1 MCVRVGHG
9 HRCACLW
16 RRCGGLLLLGGS
28 LSWPSLPLSI
38 FESINGLPLSLSR
51 LTRTN
56 RITELLRLREII
68 ALDKDRTHACFFL
81 PLRWRAL
88 ESQAAVLL
96 CEAAAGK
103 REDFT
108 QIGAKWVHPH
118 FPPALP
124 CAVLWRAG
132 RAGWHGG
139 WPQHYRAWT
148 ATAGRTVRGT
158 RYCRYSTYPP

>member
-1 MCVRVGHG
+1 MGTGAPVSGEGAVDCYCLGALYPGHPC
-9 HRCACLW
+9 HCL
-16 RRCGGLLLLGGS
+16 S
-28 LSWPSLPLSI
+28 SNLSMDC
-38 FESINGLPLSLSR
+38 LSLSR

-56 RITELLRLREII
+56 RITELLRLRELI